1 MLLVLA
7 PPQGHTFLGEG
18 AMPQHSSAPRLR
30 LQAGPDR
37 RNKGL
42 TPKALLTLHP
52 FFSTLPPSDVLT
64 FLARTHCRRVA
75 SGRVIFRKDDPGDG
89 LYGVLAGN
97 VAFTIGSRDGK
108 DLILNVLGPGEFF
121 GEIALLDGGGRSATA
136 LARGPCQLLFIPRR
150 EFMSFFVERPD
161 AMMEI
166 IALLCTRL
174 RRSTDYI
181 ADSTFLGFAPRLAK
195 QLIVMLGEAGP
206 APHRALRVSQAEL
219 ASMLGVSRE
228 RVNRQL
234 VAWANSGILDQSRGR
249 MVVLDRRALEHVI
262 ANGA

>member
-1 MLLVLA
+1 MR
-7 PPQGHTFLGEG
+7 
-18 AMPQHSSAPRLR
+18 QHSSASRLR
-30 LQAGPDR
+30 SQAGDHT
-37 RNKGL
+37 RNKPL
-42 TPKALLTLHP
+42 TPQALLGLHP
-52 FFSTLPPSDVLT
+52 FFSALAPGDVFK
-64 FLARTHCRRVA
+64 FLARTHCRSVA
-75 SGRVIFRKDDPGDG
+75 SGRTIFRKDDPGDG

-136 LARGPCQLLFIPRR
+136 LARSACRLLFIPRS
-150 EFMSFFVERPD
+150 EFLSFFAERSD
-161 AMMEI
+161 AMMQI
-166 IALLCTRL
+166 IALLCARL

-181 ADSTFLGFAPRLAK
+181 ADSTFLGFSLRLAK

-206 APHRALRVSQAEL
+206 APHTALRISQAEL

-234 VAWANSGILDQSRGR
+234 VAWANSGILDQRRGR
-249 MVVLDRRALEHVI
+249 VVVRDRRALEHVI

>member
-1 MLLVLA
+1 M
-7 PPQGHTFLGEG
+7 Q
-18 AMPQHSSAPRLR
+18 QHSSVSRLR
-30 LQAGPDR
+30 LQDGGHNRSKP
-37 RNKGL
+37 L
-42 TPKALLTLHP
+42 TPQVLLGLHP
-52 FFSTLPPSDVLT
+52 FFSTLASGDILK
-64 FLARTHCRRVA
+64 FLARTHCRSVP
-75 SGRVIFRKDDPGDG
+75 SGRTIFRKDDPGDG

-136 LARGPCQLLFIPRR
+136 LARSACRLLFIPRR
-150 EFMSFFVERPD
+150 EFLSFFAERPE
-161 AMMEI
+161 AIMQI
-166 IALLCTRL
+166 IALLCSRL

-181 ADSTFLGFAPRLAK
+181 ADSTFLGFSPRLAK

-206 APHRALRVSQAEL
+206 APHAALRISQAEL

-249 MVVLDRRALEHVI
+249 MVIHDRRALEHVI

>member
-1 MLLVLA
+1 MR
-7 PPQGHTFLGEG
+7 
-18 AMPQHSSAPRLR
+18 QHSSASRLR
-30 LQAGPDR
+30 LQAGRHR
-37 RNKGL
+37 RDKGL
-42 TPKALLTLHP
+42 TPQALLGLHP
-52 FFSTLPPSDVLT
+52 FFSTLAPGDVLK
-64 FLARTHCRRVA
+64 FLARTHCRSVA
-75 SGRVIFRKDDPGDG
+75 SGRTIFQKDDPGDG

-136 LARGPCQLLFIPRR
+136 LARSACRLLFIPRR
-150 EFMSFFVERPD
+150 EFLSFFAERSD
-161 AMMEI
+161 AMMQI
-166 IALLCTRL
+166 IALLCARL

-181 ADSTFLGFAPRLAK
+181 ADSTFLGFSPRLAK
-195 QLIVMLGEAGP
+195 QLIFMLGEAGP
-206 APHRALRVSQAEL
+206 APLRISQAEL

-234 VAWANSGILDQSRGR
+234 VAWANSGILDQRRGR
-249 MVVLDRRALEHVI
+249 VVVRDRRALEHVI

>member
-1 MLLVLA
+1 MR
-7 PPQGHTFLGEG
+7 
-18 AMPQHSSAPRLR
+18 QHSSVSRLR
-30 LQAGPDR
+30 LRAGGHSI
-37 RNKGL
+37 NKAL
-42 TPKALLTLHP
+42 TPQALLGLHP
-52 FFSTLPPSDVLT
+52 FFSTLAPDAVVK
-64 FLARTHCRRVA
+64 FLARTHCRSVA
-75 SGRVIFRKDDPGDG
+75 SGRTIFRKDDAGDG

-121 GEIALLDGGGRSATA
+121 GEIALLDGSGRSATA
-136 LARGPCQLLFIPRR
+136 LARSACRLLFIPRR
-150 EFMSFFVERPD
+150 EFLSFFAERSD
-161 AMMEI
+161 AMMQI
-166 IALLCTRL
+166 IALLWARL

-181 ADSTFLGFAPRLAK
+181 ADSTFLGFSPRLAK

-206 APHRALRVSQAEL
+206 APYATLRISQAEL

-234 VAWANSGILDQSRGR
+234 VAWANSGILDQRRGR
-249 MVVLDRRALEHVI
+249 VVIHDRRALEHVI